1 MTYVGA
7 VPTTG
12 DFKKLDAITA
22 SATATYNLRQGGVAV
37 FPQSNSH
44 CLVVLNG
51 ILQTGGSSFNIV
63 NDTIVFAEAL
73 TSSDVINQILVLGNV
88 NDIGVPSSDS
98 VGSSHI
104 QANAVTGAKFNADV
118 ISGQTELATT
128 PADTDELLISDAGVL
143 KRIDYSHLKD
153 GAGDLVKLGT
163 VATDNSNVSAL
174 TIDNCFSST
183 YDLYRIVGFHNVTS
197 GGAHNYFR
205 WRTGGASGSSYTTG
219 DYQWMNN
226 GRLIKSD
233 PATAEY
239 ANWNYTANHGRVAS
253 DMRNDGDAAYVTFDL
268 LVSDPNTNVMGR
280 AQVTGTSV
288 VRQNTD
294 QRFVAHHVG
303 ITNGANVNATGFQM
317 TVSTGSISYGR
328 VSVYGMK
335 QA

>member
-37 FPQSNSH
+37 YPQSSSH

-88 NDIGVPSSDS
+88 NDIGVPSDDTVSTAKL
-98 VGSSHI
+98 
-104 QANAVTGAKFNADV
+104 QANSVTGAKFNADV
-118 ISGQTELATT
+118 ISSQTELATT
-128 PADTDELLISDAGVL
+128 PADTDELLLSDAGVL

-163 VATDNSNVSAL
+163 IATNNSNVSSL

-183 YDLYRIVGFHNVTS
+183 YDMYKIVGYHSATS

-205 WRTGGASGSSYTTG
+205 WRTGGASGSSYTTS
-219 DYQWMNN
+219 DYQWINE
-226 GRLIKSD
+226 GAHIKSE
-233 PATAEY
+233 PLYENY
-239 ANWNYTANHGRVAS
+239 YNWNYTANHGRVGSALDVDVNS
-253 DMRNDGDAAYVTFDL
+253 SYVTFDL
-268 LVSDPNTNVMGR
+268 LVSDPNTNVMSR
-280 AQVTGTSV
+280 AQVTGTSCL
-288 VRQNTD
+288 RMTAD
-294 QRFVAHHVG
+294 DKWTTHHVG
-303 ITNGANVNATGFQM
+303 ITNASNVNATGFEM
-317 TVSTGSISYGR
+317 TVSTGSINYGR
-328 VSVYGMK
+328 VTVYGLV
-335 QA
+335 Q